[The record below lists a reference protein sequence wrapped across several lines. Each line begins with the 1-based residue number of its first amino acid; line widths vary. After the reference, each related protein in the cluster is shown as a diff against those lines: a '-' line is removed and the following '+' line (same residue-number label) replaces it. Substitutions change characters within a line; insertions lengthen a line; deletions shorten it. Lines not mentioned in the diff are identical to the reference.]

1 MLLMDEIAGAKA
13 QEVGQT
19 EPTKLKITV
28 RELLHTRVELEW
40 RAAEEASQAVKAQV
54 QEEQAQLQA
63 RRGGPTEGSLEVSLN
78 TRGARGL
85 GLFADQAR
93 SEERK
98 LERMFK
104 AAEEGFRTQR
114 LFVLLDDRQALDLDE
129 EIDVAGTG
137 TATFLLLTPLQG
149 G

>member
-1 MLLMDEIAGAKA
+1 M
-13 QEVGQT
+13 
-19 EPTKLKITV
+19 
-28 RELLHTRVELEW
+28 
-40 RAAEEASQAVKAQV
+40 
-54 QEEQAQLQA
+54 
-63 RRGGPTEGSLEVSLN
+63 SLN

-104 AAEEGFRTQR
+104 AAAEAFRTQR
-114 LFVLLDDRQALDLDE
+114 LLVLLDDHQALNLNE

-137 TATFLLLTPLQG
+137 IAIFLLLTPLQG

>member
-40 RAAEEASQAVKAQV
+40 RASNDWAQTMSQDVH
-54 QEEQAQLQA
+54 A
-63 RRGGPTEGSLEVSLN
+63 RRGGPTKGSLEVSLN
-78 TRGARGL
+78 KRGGQAL
-85 GLFADQAR
+85 GLFGDQAQ
-93 SEERK
+93 SEEK
-98 LERMFK
+98 NLERMFK
-104 AAEEGFRTQR
+104 TAEEAFKTQR
-114 LFVLLDDRQALDLDE
+114 LFVLLDDHQALDLDK